1 MRGWISWKFTLQNH
15 AHDSTRSIVAKPIFH
30 WIFSSFDRVLHMVGN
45 NRNRHRRHRYQSEAI
60 YQFLE
65 RCHVND
71 NPCNRMV
78 TITRPALVQND
89 VEALNTLQRYL
100 RCLRD
105 LLIKVNLKLH
115 YLWVGGAGHNL
126 GVHFH
131 VLLFWPTRLF
141 SDFIELNQRFW
152 DVEFSEPKYIFSNLL
167 SACKSI
173 SVQPVDLNYDSYQ
186 SLAGYFASHS
196 VKHNRV
202 ISTRTFGRSGN

>member
-1 MRGWISWKFTLQNH
+1 
-15 AHDSTRSIVAKPIFH
+15 
-30 WIFSSFDRVLHMVGN
+30 MVGN
-45 NRNRHRRHRYQSEAI
+45 NRKRHRRHRYQSAAI

-105 LLIKVNLKLH
+105 LLIKVNLKLR
-115 YLWVGGAGHNL
+115 YLWVGGAGHQQ

-141 SDFIELNQRFW
+141 SDFMELNQRFW
-152 DVEFSEPKYIFSNLL
+152 DVDFRDPKYIFANLV

-173 SVQPVDLNYDSYQ
+173 SIKPVDLNYENYQ
-186 SLAGYFASHS
+186 RLAGYFASHN